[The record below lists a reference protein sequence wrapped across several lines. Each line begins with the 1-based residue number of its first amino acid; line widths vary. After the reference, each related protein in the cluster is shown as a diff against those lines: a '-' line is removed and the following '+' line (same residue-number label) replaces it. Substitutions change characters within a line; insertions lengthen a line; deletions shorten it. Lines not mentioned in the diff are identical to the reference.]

1 MVELG
6 ANIVGVGEVESG
18 GVKRD
23 DAGRGDAK
31 DPAIPS
37 PSRVLDDDV
46 PGEVLRLLSD
56 RLGGGGGGGCNRRCG
71 GWQSPWRLDSGRH

>member
-6 ANIVGVGEVESG
+6 ADIVGVGEVESG
-18 GVKRD
+18 GVERD

-31 DPAIPS
+31 DLAIPS
-37 PSRVLDDDV
+37 PPRVLDDDV

-56 RLGGGGGGGCNRRCG
+56 RRGGGGGCSRRCG
-71 GWQSPWRLDSGRH
+71 SLRCGVAAGKVHGG